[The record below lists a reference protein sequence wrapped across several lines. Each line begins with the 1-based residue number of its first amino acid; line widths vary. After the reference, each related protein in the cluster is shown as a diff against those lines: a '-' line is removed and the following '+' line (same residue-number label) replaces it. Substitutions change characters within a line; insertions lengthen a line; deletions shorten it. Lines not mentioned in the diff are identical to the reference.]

1 MKEFEEKQAPRAL
14 KRGLSL
20 GAMFFFVAG
29 VSAGVLYGSVGL
41 GVLLFALGAVLFALR
56 GYLNTGDRAVSGVLI
71 FVALVA
77 VGIQAVRY
85 FLGP

>member
-1 MKEFEEKQAPRAL
+1 MKEFEEKRAPRPL
-14 KRGLSL
+14 KRVLSL
-20 GAMFFFVAG
+20 GAMLFFVGG
-29 VSAGVLYGSVGL
+29 VSAGVYGSVPL

-77 VGIQAVRY
+77 VGTQAVLY

>member
-1 MKEFEEKQAPRAL
+1 MKEFEEKRAPRPL

-20 GAMFFFVAG
+20 GAMLFFVGG
-29 VSAGVLYGSVGL
+29 VFTGVFYGSVSL

-56 GYLNTGDRAVSGVLI
+56 GYLNTGDRAVAGVLI
-71 FVALVA
+71 FVAVTA
-77 VGIQAVRY
+77 VGTQVILY